1 MLPRGH
7 WLGRWD
13 ALRLNLP
20 KMIRHVDDV
29 DALLKARAEIDEQL
43 RRHKNTLTV
52 LFTDIAGSTS
62 FFDRNGDTAG
72 LAMIHRHDELART
85 VVQRHSGKVIKTIG
99 DSAMAE
105 FPDPSSAVRAGVEI
119 ERQFLKLNSTLP
131 QSERVEVRIGIHSGV
146 GFRKGN
152 DLFGDVV
159 NVAAR
164 IVKRTAPAQI
174 LISRA
179 IYEAVSKE
187 SDLHCQWLSKF
198 TIDGRV
204 EKEDIFE
211 VAWTDAEAYREVR
224 ERLTG
229 PSSIPPRYE
238 VLSQVGTGGTGVVYK
253 VRDLETDEI
262 VALKILKPEIAAD
275 PAVQDNFKRELCLAR
290 KITHKNVCRIHDFSR
305 SNGTAYASM
314 EFIEGESLLSRL
326 NRVGALP
333 VNQAFE
339 IARQICAG
347 LREAHAQGIVHRDLK
362 PANIMLDRSGTVKI
376 MDFGVARL
384 IEGNGPMTGTIV
396 GTPAYMAPE
405 QAELKPVGPC
415 TDIYALGLVLY
426 EMITGSP
433 AFHGDSPVAVALK
446 QIREYPKRPREIVP
460 KLSHPVEAAILKCLQ
475 KDPAKRFQSVN
486 ELGAALERA
495 ARAKAVPA
503 WRVSVDREL
512 RRTDMY
518 VRQAF
523 HHCVQAAS
531 EFVRR
536 QDWQVL
542 TRIRTEPATGL
553 VVSVLLGSAIVAAV
567 YGNGK
572 SNANSTQLSNPSV
585 ASQSSPSPSAGAQ
598 GSVSNLGQFQAPNSI
613 GIITSH
619 AVDLRRDSRIDLG
632 NVQLPTAKS
641 LTEDLESEPAMPSM
655 MPSRVSPAVK
665 RKQTTARAIE
675 RKTPSN
681 TQVSAQSQVLTST
694 IQAQNLTSAEP
705 SPSAA
710 PEATTRPPQ
719 PNIAPSDPPLE
730 RASPASEQKT
740 AESGPKSSPLY
751 VEVGS
756 FKDETW
762 ANNAVEKL
770 KQLGFHAVLIHKTL
784 LWTQSFRVQVGPYA
798 DAKDIDAARQSLAIQ
813 GFKSHPVN

>member
-1 MLPRGH
+1 
-7 WLGRWD
+7 
-13 ALRLNLP
+13 
-20 KMIRHVDDV
+20 
-29 DALLKARAEIDEQL
+29 
-43 RRHKNTLTV
+43 V
-52 LFTDIAGSTS
+52 LFTDVAGSTR
-62 FFDRNGDTAG
+62 FFERNGDTAG

-85 VVQRHSGKVIKTIG
+85 VVQRHSGKVVKTIG

-105 FPDPSSAVRAGVEI
+105 FPDPGSAVRAGVEI

-131 QSERVEVRIGIHSGV
+131 HSERVEVRIGIHSGV
-146 GFRKGN
+146 GFRKAN

-179 IYEAVSKE
+179 VYEAVSKE

-224 ERLTG
+224 ERLAG

-262 VALKILKPEIAAD
+262 VALKILKPEIATD
-275 PAVQDNFKRELCLAR
+275 PAVLDNFKRELCLAR

-305 SNGTAYASM
+305 SNGMAYASM
-314 EFIEGESLLSRL
+314 EFIEGESLLSML

-333 VNQAFE
+333 VNHAFE

-405 QAELKPVGPC
+405 QADLKPVSPC

-446 QIREYPKRPREIVP
+446 QIREYPKRPRELVP

-475 KDPAKRFQSVN
+475 KDPVKRFQSVN
-486 ELGAALERA
+486 ELEAALERA

-512 RRTDMY
+512 RRADMN
-518 VRQAF
+518 VRRGLR
-523 HHCVQAAS
+523 HCVEAAS
-531 EFVRR
+531 AFERR
-536 QDWQVL
+536 QDWRLL
-542 TRIRTEPATGL
+542 TRIRTEPATAL
-553 VVSVLLGSAIVAAV
+553 VVSVLLGGAIVAAV
-567 YGNGK
+567 YGGGK
-572 SNANSTQLSNPSV
+572 SNANSTQLSKPSV
-585 ASQSSPSPSAGAQ
+585 TSQSSPSFSAGAQ
-598 GSVSNLGQFQAPNSI
+598 GSGFNLGQFQAPNSI

-619 AVDLRRDSRIDLG
+619 EVDLRRDSRIDLG
-632 NVQLPTAKS
+632 NTQLPAGKS
-641 LTEDLESEPAMPSM
+641 LADDLGSEPAVRPIVPSQ
-655 MPSRVSPAVK
+655 VSPVTK
-665 RKQTTARAIE
+665 RKQTATRAVE
-675 RKTPSN
+675 LKAPSN
-681 TQVSAQSQVLTST
+681 AQVSAQPETQTSSAQSQILSTANTS
-694 IQAQNLTSAEP
+694 QF
-705 SPSAA
+705 AA
-710 PEATTRPPQ
+710 PEAALKPPQ

-730 RASPASEQKT
+730 RANPMNEQKT
-740 AESGPKSSPLY
+740 TDSAPKSPALY

-756 FKDETW
+756 FKDENW

-770 KQLGFHAVLIHKTL
+770 RQLGFHAVLIHKTL
-784 LWTQSFRVQVGPYA
+784 LWTQSFHVEVGPYA
-798 DAKDIDAARQSLAIQ
+798 DPKDIDAARQSLASQ